1 MSNSPMEE
9 GLLFNLP
16 AFAAAS
22 GTSPIQKNI
31 NQKGVRVGVNI
42 SAFTGGTLTV
52 TVFGRDVS
60 GQTYTLLGSAA
71 LAATGFTELL
81 IYPGA
86 TAGTNLVANL
96 PLPPSW
102 GVNYSAASG
111 TITATISYSYA
122 N

>member
-31 NQKGVRVGVNI
+31 NQRGVRVGVNI
-42 SAFTGGTLTV
+42 TTITGGTLTV
-52 TVFGRDVS
+52 TIFGRDAGGS
-60 GQTYTLLGSAA
+60 TYTLLASAA
-71 LAATGFTELL
+71 LAATAFTEMLV
-81 IYPGA
+81 YPA
-86 TAGTNLVANL
+86 ASNVTNLVSNQ
-96 PLPPSW
+96 PLPPAW

-111 TITATISYSYA
+111 TIAATISYAYA